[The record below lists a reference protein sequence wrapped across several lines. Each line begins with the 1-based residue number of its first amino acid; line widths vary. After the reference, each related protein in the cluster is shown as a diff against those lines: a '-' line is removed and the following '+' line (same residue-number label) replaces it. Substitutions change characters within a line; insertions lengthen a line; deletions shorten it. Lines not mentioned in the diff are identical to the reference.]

1 MNNWTDIPA
10 PEVISKLA
18 ETLNTNNIEA
28 FVVENKAE
36 AFEKLKSLIP
46 ENAEVNTGSS
56 TTLKEIGFI
65 EHLKHESSTYNYI
78 GEAIRKEND
87 DSKRKELRR
96 RSIAVEYFVSSV
108 NALTEDGKLVAV
120 DATGSRVGSIPFAA
134 EKVVIVVSANK
145 ILKNLN
151 AAFERINSYV
161 VPLEDKRM
169 KQEYG
174 EQAGTSTNKWIII
187 EKEFFADRIK
197 VIIVKEKLGF

>member
-1 MNNWTDIPA
+1 MNNWIDIPTQD
-10 PEVISKLA
+10 VINKIA
-18 ETLNTNNIEA
+18 DTLKSNNIEA
-28 FVVENKAE
+28 FIVENKTE

-46 ENAEVNTGSS
+46 ANAEVNTGSS
-56 TTLKEIGFI
+56 TTLKEIGFT
-65 EHLKHESSTYNYI
+65 EYLKNESSTYNYI
-78 GEAIRKEND
+78 GDAIRKEND
-87 DSKRKELRR
+87 ESKRRELRR

-145 ILKNLN
+145 IVKDLN

-174 EQAGTSTNKWIII
+174 EQAGTSTNKWVII
-187 EKEFFADRIK
+187 EREFFADRIK